1 MVALKSLK
9 SKVNNG
15 ELMVIPT
22 DKSSKV
28 ASETRDQYVPSMA
41 NQVTNDHV
49 ISLEERKDIEN
60 TARNVKQLRQMVET
74 GTEGQIQGH

>member
-1 MVALKSLK
+1 
-9 SKVNNG
+9 
-15 ELMVIPT
+15 MVIPT

-28 ASETRDQYVPSMA
+28 AYETRDQYVSSMA

-60 TARNVKQLRQMVET
+60 RLCGPNTDLAERD
-74 GTEGQIQGH
+74 